1 MNDTKTRPSGYQD
14 TTNAIAANILR
25 KRRRW
30 ARELRAAGWT
40 VVEPAPE
47 PKP

>member
-1 MNDTKTRPSGYQD
+1 MNDLKTRPANYRD
-14 TTNAIAANILR
+14 TRAAIAARVLT

-30 ARELRAAGWT
+30 AAELRAAGWT

-47 PKP
+47 PKS